1 MRLLQGTTAAA
12 LTSGALMVLVLVAPA
27 GAWAQLTLQDLDV
40 LNFATAIDYEE
51 DGFICGAGSCNSSEL
66 FSSTV
71 SVPVG
76 VTNSVSVSAGPSGFI
91 LSGSCSATGASNAP
105 IFADAEAWAPRIAKG
120 TDELISTTINGLG
133 LMPPKGACMDC
144 SDEDLRA
151 AVDYMTSSV
160 K

>member
-1 MRLLQGTTAAA
+1 MSEKRYRVSVVLFCAFAAA
-12 LTSGALMVLVLVAPA
+12 LPALGEVVPPGTDDEIRARLMPSGEICRAGEQCGSGA
-27 GAWAQLTLQDLDV
+27 
-40 LNFATAIDYEE
+40 ATAALTGGGPRSGE
-51 DGFICGAGSCNSSEL
+51 DVYSQFCFVCH
-66 FSSTV
+66 
-71 SVPVG
+71 
-76 VTNSVSVSAGPSGFI
+76 
-91 LSGSCSATGASNAP
+91 ATGASNAP